1 MKNKQY
7 IKSAILFMILIFIF
21 PIVFMILKKDDYSE
35 TENRP
40 LKNFPEISAQNIID
54 KSYMNGI
61 EAYLSDHFPFR
72 INWVKAKMTAERLSG
87 KSAINN
93 IYICSDRMIEKLPE
107 PDYREINLSVNAV
120 NKFSDTYDT
129 EVYALIAPTSAGIY
143 GDELKDYFPQINQ
156 KSLIADIYNKLN
168 EDIGVIDIWDAMY
181 TERDKYLYY
190 RTDHHWTSEGA
201 FTAYKYAAKKM
212 GITSFEDYDI
222 IHVSSDFRGTFYS
235 KCLYDG
241 LKPDIINLY
250 KSNNDKT
257 AVDVLMN
264 DGINEQHTNDIYFPD
279 FLDTNDKYCFFLGH
293 NRALTDIKTNTD
305 TDKRLLLIKD
315 SYANSIVP
323 FFIQNYSQITVID
336 LRYLKTSVTDFINP
350 DDYDQTLFL
359 YNASTFSTD
368 KNIKN
373 IGLTQ

>member
-93 IYICSDRMIEKLPE
+93 IYICSDRMLEKLPE

-129 EVYALIAPTSAGIY
+129 EVYAFDCSNLSRH
-143 GDELKDYFPQINQ
+143 L
-156 KSLIADIYNKLN
+156 
-168 EDIGVIDIWDAMY
+168 
-181 TERDKYLYY
+181 
-190 RTDHHWTSEGA
+190 
-201 FTAYKYAAKKM
+201 
-212 GITSFEDYDI
+212 
-222 IHVSSDFRGTFYS
+222 RG
-235 KCLYDG
+235 
-241 LKPDIINLY
+241 
-250 KSNNDKT
+250 
-257 AVDVLMN
+257 
-264 DGINEQHTNDIYFPD
+264 
-279 FLDTNDKYCFFLGH
+279 
-293 NRALTDIKTNTD
+293 
-305 TDKRLLLIKD
+305 
-315 SYANSIVP
+315 
-323 FFIQNYSQITVID
+323 
-336 LRYLKTSVTDFINP
+336 
-350 DDYDQTLFL
+350 
-359 YNASTFSTD
+359 
-368 KNIKN
+368 
-373 IGLTQ
+373 

>member
-1 MKNKQY
+1 M
-7 IKSAILFMILIFIF
+7 
-21 PIVFMILKKDDYSE
+21 
-35 TENRP
+35 
-40 LKNFPEISAQNIID
+40 
-54 KSYMNGI
+54 
-61 EAYLSDHFPFR
+61 
-72 INWVKAKMTAERLSG
+72 
-87 KSAINN
+87 
-93 IYICSDRMIEKLPE
+93 
-107 PDYREINLSVNAV
+107 
-120 NKFSDTYDT
+120 
-129 EVYALIAPTSAGIY
+129 IAPTSAGIY

-168 EDIGVIDIWDAMY
+168 EDIGVIDIWDSMY

-336 LRYLKTSVTDFINP
+336 LRYLKTAVTDFINP

-368 KNIKN
+368 KNIKKYWIDSIN
-373 IGLTQ
+373 I

>member
-93 IYICSDRMIEKLPE
+93 IYICSDRMLEKLPE

-129 EVYALIAPTSAGIY
+129 EVYALIASDIKNAIQRGKKISE
-143 GDELKDYFPQINQ
+143 DNQ
-156 KSLIADIYNKLN
+156 GKEANKTPKEN
-168 EDIGVIDIWDAMY
+168 
-181 TERDKYLYY
+181 RYY
-190 RTDHHWTSEGA
+190 DNPDTQMHVLLQ
-201 FTAYKYAAKKM
+201 FLFAK
-212 GITSFEDYDI
+212 
-222 IHVSSDFRGTFYS
+222 V
-235 KCLYDG
+235 
-241 LKPDIINLY
+241 
-250 KSNNDKT
+250 
-257 AVDVLMN
+257 
-264 DGINEQHTNDIYFPD
+264 GINIDA
-279 FLDTNDKYCFFLGH
+279 LG
-293 NRALTDIKTNTD
+293 
-305 TDKRLLLIKD
+305 
-315 SYANSIVP
+315 
-323 FFIQNYSQITVID
+323 
-336 LRYLKTSVTDFINP
+336 
-350 DDYDQTLFL
+350 
-359 YNASTFSTD
+359 
-368 KNIKN
+368 
-373 IGLTQ
+373 

>member
-1 MKNKQY
+1 
-7 IKSAILFMILIFIF
+7 
-21 PIVFMILKKDDYSE
+21 MILKKDDYSE

-93 IYICSDRMIEKLPE
+93 IYICSDRMLEKLPE

-168 EDIGVIDIWDAMY
+168 EDIGVIDIWDSMY

-336 LRYLKTSVTDFINP
+336 LRYLKTAVTDFINP